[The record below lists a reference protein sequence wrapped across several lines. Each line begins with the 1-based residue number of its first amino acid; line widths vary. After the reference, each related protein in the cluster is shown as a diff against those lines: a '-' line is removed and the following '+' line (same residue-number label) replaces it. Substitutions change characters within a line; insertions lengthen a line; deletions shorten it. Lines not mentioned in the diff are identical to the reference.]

1 MRRRAKS
8 DSIDIPEEKS
18 LFSHTSNHVP
28 IGNIV
33 CRVGDKRLMDA
44 TETYLK
50 GINKDARLY
59 CDDAIIPLGKRA
71 SRK

>member
-8 DSIDIPEEKS
+8 NSIDIPEEKS
-18 LFSHTSNHVP
+18 LFSNTSNHVP

-33 CRVGDKRLMDA
+33 CHVGDKCLMDA

-59 CDDAIIPLGKRA
+59 GDDAIIPLGKRA